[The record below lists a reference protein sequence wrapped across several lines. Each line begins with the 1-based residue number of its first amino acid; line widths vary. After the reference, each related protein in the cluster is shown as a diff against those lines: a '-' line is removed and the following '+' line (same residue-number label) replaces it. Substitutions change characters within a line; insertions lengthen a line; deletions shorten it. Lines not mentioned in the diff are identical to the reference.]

1 MAETY
6 CGTIVADTLLDIQQK
21 IASRQSLEAKLR
33 ELQDQKLEFD
43 RKVTSLRVAF
53 REEQADVEKL
63 EGRSLANYFF
73 QVVGRLDDKLTKE
86 RQEAYAAR
94 VKLDAAERELAGIQ
108 ADIDEIYAQLSE
120 VRRAQEQYDALLRQ
134 KRSVLAAADTPEGQ
148 KLRDTEAKLAAL
160 KHYKQEIRE
169 AINAGSSARGTA
181 DQILRELDS
190 AKNWNTWDT
199 FGGGGI
205 ITHVAKHS
213 HLDSAQDLTE
223 ELQRKLRRF
232 KTELA
237 DVKIT
242 ADTQVNID
250 GFLRFADYFFDGLFA
265 DWAVGSRISESISSV
280 SATKSKISDTI
291 RKLETMEASTD
302 REIGRLKQELDQII
316 AESIG

>member
-1 MAETY
+1 MT
-6 CGTIVADTLLDIQQK
+6 DTLFELQRK
-21 IASRQSLEAKLR
+21 IASKPSLEAKLQ
-33 ELQDQKLEFD
+33 ELQDQKWEFD

-63 EGRSLANYFF
+63 EGRSLSNYFF
-73 QVVGRLDDKLTKE
+73 QVVGKLDDKLTKE

-94 VKLDAAERELAGIQ
+94 VKLDAAERELSGIE
-108 ADIDEIYAQLSE
+108 ADIAEIYAQLAD
-120 VRRAQEQYDALLRQ
+120 VRRAQEQYDAALAQ
-134 KRSVLAAADTPEGQ
+134 KRYNLRASDTPEGQ
-148 KLRDTEAKLAAL
+148 KIRDMEQKLAAL
-160 KHYKQEIRE
+160 QSYKQEIRE

-190 AKNWNTWDT
+190 ARNWNTWDT

-205 ITHVAKHS
+205 VTHVAKHS

-223 ELQRKLRRF
+223 ELQRKLRKL

-237 DVKIT
+237 DIKIT

-265 DWAVGSRISESISSV
+265 DWAVGNRISESISSV
-280 SATKSKISDTI
+280 SRTRDQISSTI
-291 RKLETMEASTD
+291 NKLETMEASTNQ
-302 REIGRLKQELDQII
+302 EIARLNASLDQLVI
-316 AESIG
+316 ETSQ